1 MFIELAEH
9 LACPAGHDEQAHC
22 LLIPDEIVDRMVV
35 RGTVACPICRTEFAI
50 AGGIVRFGEPSFPEA
65 PGAVPSADIVQALL
79 DLSGPG
85 GYVVLLGSAAVLAE
99 GLVSLQPDVHMVT
112 VNDPQAES
120 AKDSS
125 RLYAEAM
132 IPLRN
137 GVARGVVVG
146 AEYTTAPWLSDAARV
161 LRRGRRLVALDDAPM
176 PDGVDT
182 LVTGA
187 GVTVGENCG

>member
-22 LLIPDEIVDRMVV
+22 LLIPDEVVDRMVV

-99 GLVSLQPDVHMVT
+99 GLVSLQPGVHMVT